1 MEKRPI
7 LRFSYS
13 FQSETKDF
21 ETDDGWDTFDE
32 DNYDEY
38 SEDEFKKF
46 EHDRQVHRL
55 LSNPLL
61 FCQGDPPIFF
71 WQMKTGVLFIKALIK
86 VCTSFS

>member
-46 EHDRQVHRL
+46 EHERQVRRL
-55 LSNPLL
+55 SLIHCYSVKGIP
-61 FCQGDPPIFF
+61 QFF
-71 WQMKTGVLFIKALIK
+71 LANVNK
-86 VCTSFS
+86 CSFY